1 MALLKTK
8 HLCYEMLTSGSYV
21 RKRTGEPIHRFEHGL
36 EYSVAPLFGA
46 ARDIIGLR
54 WADILTAFKTHA
66 AQTPRER

>member
-1 MALLKTK
+1 VVRI
-8 HLCYEMLTSGSYV
+8 HL
-21 RKRTGEPIHRFEHGL
+21 GEPTHRFEHGL

-46 ARDIIGLR
+46 AREIIGLP